1 MSKSKWFSNSSEND
15 TFWVIFKH
23 SVVSGRWYARKGTVL
38 YMAFNN
44 KPLKTQSEKKKFFCY
59 FYYALRDARCDF
71 WVSVTSFWGAL
82 FILWKKFQ
90 ASYFSFFFSCS
101 LSPLWQKTE
110 KSLLHIQSSL
120 SSWTSKKS
128 GKQSRI
134 ESCSIIK
141 VQLYITVPVS
151 VEYMLTSPAPF
162 QKVRIFLWFW
172 CWYVVH
178 LGTKFL
184 PYVLMEVPLFEMLI
198 QFNKVKTTASLYQS
212 FL

>member
-1 MSKSKWFSNSSEND
+1 MILFEWFSN
-15 TFWVIFKH
+15 
-23 SVVSGRWYARKGTVL
+23 TVQFQADDMQEKVL
-38 YMAFNN
+38 HYTWPLTTNHW
-44 KPLKTQSEKKKFFCY
+44 KPRVRKKKVFCY
-59 FYYALRDARCDF
+59 FYYYALRDARCDF

-162 QKVRIFLWFW
+162 QKVRIFYDFDAGIL
-172 CWYVVH
+172 
-178 LGTKFL
+178 K
-184 PYVLMEVPLFEMLI
+184 
-198 QFNKVKTTASLYQS
+198 
-212 FL
+212 

>member
-1 MSKSKWFSNSSEND
+1 MSKCHQTSQNLKND

-23 SVVSGRWYARKGTVL
+23 CAVSGRWYARKGTAL

-59 FYYALRDARCDF
+59 FYYALRDALRCDF

-172 CWYVVH
+172 CWY
-178 LGTKFL
+178 K
-184 PYVLMEVPLFEMLI
+184 
-198 QFNKVKTTASLYQS
+198 
-212 FL
+212 

>member
-1 MSKSKWFSNSSEND
+1 MILFEWFSN
-15 TFWVIFKH
+15 
-23 SVVSGRWYARKGTVL
+23 TVQFQADDMQEKVL
-38 YMAFNN
+38 HYTWPLTTNHW
-44 KPLKTQSEKKKFFCY
+44 KPRVRKKKFFCY
-59 FYYALRDARCDF
+59 FYYALRDALRCDF
-71 WVSVTSFWGAL
+71 WVVSVTSFWGAL

-172 CWYVVH
+172 CWYFEVVH

-212 FL
+212 FW